1 VAQKQLK
8 ITYWA
13 CLFTMHQQTSQRR
26 DVALIKCW
34 LSDGLNNYYDG
45 PVYSTMHRSGV
56 CLSRRDILRVTHQGA
71 SPTRPAKPCCARPQ
85 YLLIDNKLMHFAYLR
100 NSDDERIISVEHV
113 IGKHQIDERLRVRV
127 ETEILVI
134 VATERVTYNS
144 STQLLLHP
152 FNGLFSGTTW
162 VSRYQ
167 KGKPS
172 WICEARDDGVW
183 GCSGISWTICKQP
196 APRS

>member
-56 CLSRRDILRVTHQGA
+56 CLSCRDILRVTQQGA

-134 VATERVTYNS
+134 VATERVTYNTAVHNYYYTRLTAS
-144 STQLLLHP
+144 FP
-152 FNGLFSGTTW
+152 G
-162 VSRYQ
+162 
-167 KGKPS
+167 
-172 WICEARDDGVW
+172 
-183 GCSGISWTICKQP
+183 QP
-196 APRS
+196 G